1 MKELQKMKRS
11 FFVAV
16 VTITVLLSYTCI
28 SYAAKRAGTYWYII
42 DSDNGINGDYYSGY
56 VVVDAIDARNS
67 EWEGIGP
74 YQGREPSFDSEDVEL
89 FEEGDSGGAEEDRAP
104 GAAPPAPETSGD
116 WKMITVASGE
126 TLSKISE
133 RHGISGENIMK
144 ANELTDPHRL
154 REGQVLYIPNS
165 PEAVDSTLA
174 HVTQLKNEAVRKL
187 KEASPLEMTDY
198 VISNGDT
205 LWSVANAFNLD
216 VNSLFGCNKVSEGDI
231 LKVGSIVKI
240 PNQDGIYVTVKKG
253 QTVDKLAK
261 EYGIYPEA
269 IMSANRMA
277 DASSLKQDSRIFL
290 PGAKVA
296 AYVETN
302 GSRRAVASGVKDQVT
317 ARRGFGWPVVGKISS
332 SFGWRKDPIRGRRDF
347 HTGLDIRAPRG
358 RPIVASS
365 AGRVVHSGW
374 MGGYGRTI
382 VISHPGNI
390 TTLYGH
396 CSKLLANVGQTVK
409 RGQRIALVGSTGRS
423 TGNHVHF
430 EVRSGGSPMNPIKL
444 LR

>member
-1 MKELQKMKRS
+1 MKKFNLKKS
-11 FFVAV
+11 FLIAVAA
-16 VTITVLLSYTCI
+16 ITVVLSCTCI
-28 SYAAKRAGTYWYII
+28 SYAAKRAGAFWYVIS
-42 DSDNGINGDYYSGY
+42 SDDGINGDYYSGY
-56 VVVDAIDARNS
+56 VVVDALDARNLDAD
-67 EWEGIGP
+67 WEGIGP
-74 YQGREPSFDSEDVEL
+74 YQGREPSFSSEGVEL
-89 FEEGDSGGAEEDRAP
+89 LEEEEDNPDTGTAVP
-104 GAAPPAPETSGD
+104 SPEISGD
-116 WKMITVASGE
+116 WKMITVESGG

-133 RHGISGENIMK
+133 LHGLSIENIMK
-144 ANELTDPHRL
+144 ANELTDQHRL
-154 REGQVLYIPNS
+154 REGQILYIPVS
-165 PEAVDSTLA
+165 PEAVGSTLEY
-174 HVTQLKNEAVRKL
+174 VTQLKNAAVQKL
-187 KEASPLEMTDY
+187 KQAPKAELTDY
-198 VISNGDT
+198 VVKNGDT

-216 VNSLFGCNKVSEGDI
+216 INSLFGCNKVSEGDI
-231 LKVGSIVKI
+231 LKVGAIVKV
-240 PNQDGIYVTVKKG
+240 PNQDGIFVTVKKG

-261 EYGIYPEA
+261 EYSIYPEA
-269 IMSANRMA
+269 ILSANGME
-277 DASSLKQDSRIFL
+277 DASSLKESSSIFL

-332 SFGWRKDPIRGRRDF
+332 SYGWRKDPIRGNRDF

-365 AGRVVHSGW
+365 AGKIIHAGW

-382 VISHPGNI
+382 VISHPGNV

-396 CSKLLANVGQTVK
+396 CSKLLVNSGQTVK

-430 EVRSGGSPMNPIKL
+430 EVRSGGSPMNPIKV